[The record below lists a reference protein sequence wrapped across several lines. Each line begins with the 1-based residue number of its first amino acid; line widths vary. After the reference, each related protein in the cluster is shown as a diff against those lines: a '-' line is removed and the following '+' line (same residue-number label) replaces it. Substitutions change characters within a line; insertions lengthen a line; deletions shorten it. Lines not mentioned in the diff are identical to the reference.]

1 MAEEA
6 NACSDK
12 ESRKDQ
18 CSDGGCP
25 PRRDSYM
32 MEVDRGRNYYACGGF
47 GHIAHHCK
55 NRGRG
60 RVADRRRLE
69 YGGRNI
75 KGNHEYLNY
84 LKEEENLESLN

>member
-1 MAEEA
+1 MPALIKRVERT
-6 NACSDK
+6 NAVMV
-12 ESRKDQ
+12 
-18 CSDGGCP
+18 GAP

-69 YGGRNI
+69 YRGRNI